1 MIMKRYLIVFLGV
14 TLVSNSFAQQQV
26 VYSNFLMNE
35 YFYNPAVAGSKDVH
49 IANLYYRNQWVGF
62 NDAPVNF
69 TANLYGSYKNNGK
82 NGYGL
87 SLTSDQSGLV
97 NNTGIYVD
105 YAHQIKLSK
114 QLKLGLGIRP
124 GYMQYRVRLYD
135 AIVADQGDDVVT
147 GSIYS
152 ANAFDVN
159 TGFNLYSKK
168 FFFMGSVQHLLSRDI
183 QFTSFNSNL
192 SFHYNLIGGYTI
204 APKKSKVEFQP
215 SFMIKYVKPV
225 PVQYSAMLRTT
236 FNKKYWAGIIYRSDD
251 AVGISAGMWIKERIN
266 VAYGYDYSVSPI
278 RKYNGGSHEVALSI
292 ILTKKKPTLEEL
304 DEKLNNSILDEFEK
318 NSQKKQ

>member
-1 MIMKRYLIVFLGV
+1 MKKLLYALILVFTVQGV
-14 TLVSNSFAQQQV
+14 SAQQQA

-49 IANLYYRNQWVGF
+49 IANMYYRNQWIGF

-69 TANLYGSYKNNGK
+69 TANLYGSYKNNSK

-87 SLTSDQSGLV
+87 SLTSERSGLV
-97 NNTGIYVD
+97 NNTGVYVD
-105 YAHQIKLSK
+105 YAHHFKLSK
-114 QLKLGLGIRP
+114 SVKLGLGIRP

-135 AIVADQGDDVVT
+135 AIVADQGDEVVT
-147 GSIYS
+147 GSIYA

-183 QFTSFNSNL
+183 QFTTFNSNL
-192 SFHYNLIGGYTI
+192 SFHYNLIGGYTFT
-204 APKKSKVEFQP
+204 PKKSKVEIQP
-215 SFMIKYVKPV
+215 SVMVKYVKPV
-225 PVQYSAMLRTT
+225 PVQYSAMLRAT
-236 FNKKYWAGIIYRSDD
+236 FNKKYWAGLIYRSDD
-251 AVGISAGMWIKERIN
+251 AVGITAGMWIKERIN
-266 VAYGYDYSVSPI
+266 LAYGYDFTLSSI
-278 RKYNGGSHEVALSI
+278 RKYTTGSHEIALSI

-318 NSQKKQ
+318 NSEKKKQ